1 MPGEKE
7 RKKTLPRDKMMRLR
21 DDPDVQITRQRFK
34 IITIDMLISTV
45 ERQKDAW
52 IDEVEI
58 KESKRNARNEEEKI
72 LKIKNVTE
80 GSSLDST
87 QPGKKSGNLKV
98 S

>member
-7 RKKTLPRDKMMRLR
+7 RKKTLPRDKTRLR